1 MKIKIMAESK
11 FKIGDKVKVTNVGG
25 VFSTYQEMAQIM
37 DLKNWNE
44 NERPKN
50 KSIALIVNV
59 QQHPCFTEKTIYGIK
74 TKDGKDYIMS
84 EYALQKVES
93 GSDFDIDKKSYSIKL
108 KDMVE
113 LFTSYDKKAELV
125 NEINPSN
132 TIQISRDDLNAYYEY
147 SDIEVQ
153 DFIND
158 NFKVDGTTTIS
169 ALIEL
174 ERIASNSLKP
184 VIRLN
189 HPKYFPKPEF
199 DFSDYI
205 KKYNSDIFT
214 TEQFKLLGFNESPIE
229 IRSCGEYKNKGFYLN
244 NDEVEWKLI
253 KEGNAQLLVPIKK

>member
-1 MKIKIMAESK
+1 MKENK
-11 FKIGDKVKVTNVGG
+11 FSYGDKVKVINVGG
-25 VFSTYQEMAQIM
+25 VFSTYDEMAKIM
-37 DLKNWNE
+37 GLENWDESNSPKKN
-44 NERPKN
+44 
-50 KSIALIVNV
+50 SIAHIVNV
-59 QQHPCFTEKTIYGIK
+59 QQHPSFNKTIIYGIK
-74 TKDGKDYIMS
+74 TEDGKNYIMS
-84 EYALQKVES
+84 EYALEKVKPV
-93 GSDFDIDKKSYSIKL
+93 KKSKNETYSIKL

-113 LFTSYDKKAELV
+113 LFTSYDKKEELL

-158 NFKVDGTTTIS
+158 NFKVDGTTTIG

-199 DFSDYI
+199 DFNDYV

-214 TEQFKLLGFNESPIE
+214 TEQFKLLGFNESSIQ
-229 IRSCGEYKNKGFYLN
+229 IRSCGEYKNKGFYLTS
-244 NDEVEWKLI
+244 EVEWKLI

>member
-1 MKIKIMAESK
+1 MKENK
-11 FKIGDKVKVTNVGG
+11 FSYGDKVKVINVGG
-25 VFSTYQEMAQIM
+25 VFSTYDEMAKIM
-37 DLKNWNE
+37 GLENWDESNSPKKN
-44 NERPKN
+44 
-50 KSIALIVNV
+50 SIAHIVNV
-59 QQHPCFTEKTIYGIK
+59 QQHPSFNKTIIYGIK
-74 TKDGKDYIMS
+74 TEDGKNYIMS
-84 EYALQKVES
+84 EYALEKVKPV
-93 GSDFDIDKKSYSIKL
+93 KKSKNETYSIKL

-113 LFTSYDKKAELV
+113 LFTSYDKKEELL

-158 NFKVDGTTTIS
+158 NFKVDGTTTIG

-199 DFSDYI
+199 DFNDYV